1 MGAGNATQMADH
13 VTDGDI
19 SLYQALEWHLTA
31 NHFPPV
37 PVAMVAVCQRIIET
51 QGKWGYDDCISLP
64 EDVRWRGESQAP
76 ILAIIEE
83 FHLDPFLE
91 QFEEEE

>member
-1 MGAGNATQMADH
+1 MGTANALGMAEK
-13 VTDGDI
+13 VADGSI
-19 SLYQALEWHLTA
+19 SLWGALEYHLTF

-37 PVAMVAVCQRIIET
+37 PLTLVSVCQRIIEG
-51 QGKWGYDDCISLP
+51 QGTWGYDDTISLP

-76 ILAIIEE
+76 IQAVIEE

-91 QFEEEE
+91 HSEEEL